1 MKLNESVQ
9 WKMAMFRQNYKVYY
23 TTDFSFD
30 SAQEEA
36 FYRNKAQGRTIYVT
50 SSSPE
55 FQNSHYA
62 IMSDKF
68 KFNGHSCFSNLG
80 LTSSSKFG
88 SKTKVTGSE
97 NTLTSRFLDYC
108 LHSDW

>member
-30 SAQEEA
+30 STQEEA

-50 SSSPE
+50 SSSPISSNC
-55 FQNSHYA
+55 QKWTYSV
-62 IMSDKF
+62 MSEKF
-68 KFNGHSCFSNLG
+68 KIKGHPCFYTLDAAGLKVNGGIGEMN
-80 LTSSSKFG
+80 
-88 SKTKVTGSE
+88 
-97 NTLTSRFLDYC
+97 
-108 LHSDW
+108 